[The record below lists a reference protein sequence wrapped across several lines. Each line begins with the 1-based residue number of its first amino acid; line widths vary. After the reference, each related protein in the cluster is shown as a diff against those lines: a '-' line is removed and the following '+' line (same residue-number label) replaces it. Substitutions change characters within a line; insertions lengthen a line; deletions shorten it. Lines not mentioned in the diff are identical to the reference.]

1 VSDEPRATRVAIVA
15 ESQRLRSALAAALG
29 ADEAFE
35 VVGVGDAVSVPPE
48 SADVVLVARPTRAAD
63 LALTGEGYARS
74 AALSPRE
81 RDVLALLADGLAN
94 KQIARRLG
102 ISPNTVKTHVQL
114 LFEKLDASSRA
125 EAVTTAVR
133 RGLLLL

>member
-1 VSDEPRATRVAIVA
+1 MSGERRPTRVAIIA
-15 ESQRLRSALAAALG
+15 ESERLRSALAAALE
-29 ADEAFE
+29 ADEVFE
-35 VVGVGDAVSVPPE
+35 VVGVGDTMSPPPE
-48 SADVVLVARPTRAAD
+48 SADVVLVARPQRAID
-63 LALTGEGYARS
+63 HVLTSRDPTS
-74 AALSPRE
+74 ATLSPRE
-81 RDVLALLADGLAN
+81 RDVLGLLADGLAN

-102 ISPNTVKTHVQL
+102 ISPNTVKTHMQL